1 MVESEDLD
9 EEGMK
14 EYKLRCICESQPVV
28 RKHPTISVERPTSV
42 AIGYY
47 PIEVEGA
54 NLHWYLAPQ
63 EHGTPHST
71 YPVPVDLS
79 FQPGHSV
86 KTSLFL

>member
-47 PIEVEGA
+47 PIEVEDA
-54 NLHWYLAPQ
+54 NLL
-63 EHGTPHST
+63 
-71 YPVPVDLS
+71 
-79 FQPGHSV
+79 
-86 KTSLFL
+86 

>member
-14 EYKLRCICESQPVV
+14 ECNSRCICEPKPLV
-28 RKHPTISVERPTSV
+28 RKHTAIGVERPTSV

-54 NLHWYLAPQ
+54 NLL
-63 EHGTPHST
+63 
-71 YPVPVDLS
+71 
-79 FQPGHSV
+79 
-86 KTSLFL
+86 